1 MPLRRNGDGVAPERG
16 WRCAGTAI
24 PLRRNGRAPYLSQ
37 LSRSPASLLLLTVP
51 CRKWGG
57 GGRLVS
63 AKKGV
68 GTRQQICYTIAV
80 METKA
85 KDERRRGACGG
96 YRAPR
101 RPLGRARAR
110 SEASVCVQV
119 PPPPIRW
126 ERCSELLRGVF
137 GPQGLR
143 PLPLGWD
150 GPQGLRPLPM
160 GWDGPQGLRPLPMG
174 WDGSQGL
181 RPLPIFGAVSDGTAA
196 DCFSLLSSSQPRSL
210 AGTPGVFVRE
220 TQVNPQ
226 KQQKGNKKK

>member
-1 MPLRRNGDGVAPERG
+1 MGRGREIGV
-16 WRCAGTAI
+16 C
-24 PLRRNGRAPYLSQ
+24 
-37 LSRSPASLLLLTVP
+37 
-51 CRKWGG
+51 
-57 GGRLVS
+57 
-63 AKKGV
+63 KKG
-68 GTRQQICYTIAV
+68 GWHAPTNMLYYSRK

-85 KDERRRGACGG
+85 KDERRRGARGV

-119 PPPPIRW
+119 PPLPIRRG
-126 ERCSELLRGVF
+126 RCSGLLRGVS

-181 RPLPIFGAVSDGTAA
+181 RSLPIFGAVSDGTAA
-196 DCFSLLSSSQPRSL
+196 DCFSLLSSSQQRSL